1 METLVTFFK
10 SIRKDWPLFLFPIIV
25 CFGFASIFIGN
36 EQSVFVS
43 RISVQN
49 RGDRQWDS
57 LSIPVYQTMLR
68 NPTVIRSAQTALKR
82 DYNIEVSQA
91 QLVSSIETKPVVHGN
106 ALAITATS
114 RDSQLA
120 MAMGKQ
126 VTASMYY
133 TLTSYLPTKNV
144 RIDPQT
150 SFKQQ
155 GVNPGF
161 ALLISLLLG
170 LEIGQVLRLLIRRRG
185 KGELDV

>member
-25 CFGFASIFIGN
+25 CFAFASIFIGT
-36 EQSVFVS
+36 EQSVVVS
-43 RISVQN
+43 RIIVQN
-49 RGDRQWDS
+49 RGNRQWDT
-57 LSIPVYQTMLR
+57 LSIPVYQTMLK

-82 DYNIEVSQA
+82 DYNVEVSQA

-114 RDSQLA
+114 RDPQLA
-120 MAMGKQ
+120 MAIGKQ

-133 TLTSYLPTKNV
+133 TLTSYLPAKNV
-144 RIDPQT
+144 RIDPHT

-155 GVNPGF
+155 GVDPGF
-161 ALLISLLLG
+161 ALVISLLVG
-170 LEIGQVLRLLIRRRG
+170 LEIGQGLRLLIRRRG